1 MMMSDREAKEL
12 EIRNLSWKRFWPLVL
27 TVELTLVIDGLGLSR
42 FFNPEF
48 ECLGRVVAAAFMEV
62 EALGCPVWFSATP
75 LWVWIAIFII
85 LGAANHYAFNKLAP
99 QIKQLREELAEYE

>member
-12 EIRNLSWKRFWPLVL
+12 EIRNLSWKRFWPLFL
-27 TVELTLVIDGLGLSR
+27 IVELTLVIDGLGLSR

-48 ECLGRVVAAAFMEV
+48 ECLGRVLDM
-62 EALGCPVWFSATP
+62 EALVCPVWFSATP
-75 LWVWIAIFII
+75 LWVWIAIFVI

-99 QIKQLREELAEYE
+99 QIKQLREELAE

>member
-1 MMMSDREAKEL
+1 MMSDREAKEL
-12 EIRNLSWKRFWPLVL
+12 EIRNLTWKRFWPLFL
-27 TVELTLVIDGLGLSR
+27 IVELTLVIDGLGLAR

-48 ECLGRVVAAAFMEV
+48 ECLGRVVAVAFMEV

-75 LWVWIAIFII
+75 LWVWIAIFVI
-85 LGAANHYAFNKLAP
+85 LGAANHYVFNKLAP

>member
-12 EIRNLSWKRFWPLVL
+12 EIRNLTWKRFWPLFL
-27 TVELTLVIDGLGLSR
+27 IVELTLVIDGLGLSR

-48 ECLGRVVAAAFMEV
+48 ECLGRVVAVAFLDL

-75 LWVWIAIFII
+75 LWVWIALIVI
-85 LGAANHYAFNKLAP
+85 GVPANYYAFNKLAP
-99 QIKQLREELAEYE
+99 QIKQLREELAE